1 MKNRPSKTRR
11 LRADFWLLS
20 IAFLIVPAMLLAQTP
35 AVKSEP
41 ALLEEGGSS
50 KFPTPKTAP
59 HQIKIV
65 SYNIRW
71 RSGDEL
77 RQISQYLQ
85 SDAGMGGATIIGLQ
99 EVDRNKG
106 RSGNVNTARLLAQ
119 ELGMYYAWAAPPA
132 TKGAKE
138 EETGVVILSAYP
150 LTNTT
155 HIVLPHEGPGGRRR
169 SAIGA
174 TVTIGAQAI
183 RVYSLHAETRIPV
196 PKKLD
201 QMRAVLADLNHYPR
215 TMPAIV
221 LGDFNT
227 WEVNAVE
234 ETSKL
239 FGEAGFQ
246 TAIPDDAPTFQTK
259 VLVTIEL
266 KLDWIWLRG
275 LQADSYGV
283 DRTIRVSDHW
293 PLWTTVSIRGQKSE
307 VRGQIGIVSHFDS
320 DF

>member
-1 MKNRPSKTRR
+1 MKKN
-11 LRADFWLLS
+11 LYLLL

-35 AVKSEP
+35 AVKSDP

-50 KFPTPKTAP
+50 KFSVPKTGP
-59 HQIKIV
+59 YQIKIV

-77 RQISQYLQ
+77 RQISQHLK
-85 SDAGMGGATIIGLQ
+85 SDAGKGRGTIIGLQ

-119 ELGMYYAWAAPPA
+119 ELGLYYAWAAPPA
-132 TKGAKE
+132 TKGVKE
-138 EETGVVILSAYP
+138 EETGVAILSAYP

-183 RVYSLHAETRIPV
+183 RVYALHAETRIPV

-227 WEVNAVE
+227 WEVNAAE
-234 ETSKL
+234 QTSQL
-239 FGEAGFQ
+239 FVDADFQ
-246 TAIPDDAPTFQTK
+246 TPFPDAAPTFQTK

-275 LQADSYGV
+275 LQADSYGI
-283 DRTIRVSDHW
+283 DREIRVSDHW
-293 PLWTTVSIRGQKSE
+293 PVWTVASVKGGRPQE
-307 VRGQIGIVSHFDS
+307 Q
-320 DF
+320 